1 MTSSGKV
8 CNFLYLYR
16 LSGQTRY
23 ILEILTNNFEL
34 FLDTLTNQNRF
45 LIFALGDCNAKI
57 TGIKTLQ
64 IVMIA

>member
-1 MTSSGKV
+1 M

-45 LIFALGDCNAKI
+45 LIFALGDYNAKI